1 MRLSLLCFFRT
12 RQRSRTRPLFFKIL
26 SAVYKP
32 SGELSNVTTARSNM
46 AKSSDLKIF
55 LESSLNEI
63 FKATVSDI
71 LDSVD
76 RTLSEYQS
84 TIHRIESENEGLK
97 RLLFAQKSTES
108 ASRDIREQDATE
120 KVLTSEWNSHPINSG
135 QGMYKMSI
143 CSSDKK
149 SFRRKHK
156 DKMRGSV
163 SSASFL
169 QQTDHMVERPC
180 VNTAEVGIS
189 TQNMSVKTEP
199 VLEESGAIDL
209 SQPSSLLNLT
219 MRPIKN
225 ESTEVSLDSHD
236 AYAPLSPSTGLDQ
249 DSSGSDSEVKVTIV
263 SDNYLQ
269 DGQFFKTEEE
279 EQNGVMPYDDNGC
292 FSKREFKHALRYYP
306 ELEIE
311 PEGANRQ
318 IAEPKVVINEENESP
333 AVPANELLEVRDNF
347 LRCPI
352 CPKTFSRA
360 ASLNV
365 HIKTHSGEKAH
376 SCSYCGKRFGRADL
390 LKSHKRTHTGE
401 RPYSCNI
408 CSKTYAH
415 PSQLRIHKRIHTG
428 EKPYSCSHCGKRFN
442 EHNQLKVHLRTHT
455 GERPYSCQEC
465 GKTFSNAGNLRI
477 HERIHTGEKPYCCAQ
492 CGKRFNGLGDL
503 KTHYRI
509 HTGERPYSCEL
520 CKKTFSQAGH
530 LTIHMRMH
538 TGERPYSC
546 NECGKKFTVAS
557 SLKLHQRTHTG
568 EKEYSCSYCS
578 KSFSRSGHLKRHE
591 LVHTKEKVFLCSQCG
606 KTYTDQ
612 SSLKKHLKMHAAKE
626 QKAQSEGS
634 TSEAETNAAQPSAS
648 ETLSDADRN

>member
-1 MRLSLLCFFRT
+1 
-12 RQRSRTRPLFFKIL
+12 
-26 SAVYKP
+26 
-32 SGELSNVTTARSNM
+32 M
-46 AKSSDLKIF
+46 AKSNDLKIF

-76 RTLSEYQS
+76 RTLSEYQG
-84 TIHRIESENEGLK
+84 TIQRIESENEGLK
-97 RLLFAQKSTES
+97 RLLLAQKSTES
-108 ASRDIREQDATE
+108 AARDIHEQDATE
-120 KVLTSEWNSHPINSG
+120 EKCSTSEWNSCPISST
-135 QGMYKMSI
+135 QGIFKMSI
-143 CSSDKK
+143 RSSDKK
-149 SFRRKHK
+149 SLRRKQK
-156 DKMRGSV
+156 DKMRESI
-163 SSASFL
+163 SSPSFSL
-169 QQTDHMVERPC
+169 QADHMVEGPC
-180 VNTAEVGIS
+180 VDTAEAAIS
-189 TQNMSVKTEP
+189 TQSLIPVKTEP
-199 VLEESGAIDL
+199 GLDESGAIDL

-219 MRPIKN
+219 MRPIKD
-225 ESTEVSLDSHD
+225 ESTEVNFDGQD
-236 AYAPLSPSTGLDQ
+236 AYAPLLPSRGLEQ
-249 DSSGSDSEVKVTIV
+249 DSRSTDGEVKVTIV
-263 SDNYLQ
+263 SDSYMQ
-269 DGQFFKTEEE
+269 DGQFIKKEEE
-279 EQNGVMPYDDNGC
+279 EQNGVLQYGDNDKC
-292 FSKREFKHALRYYP
+292 FSKQQLKHALEYLP
-306 ELEIE
+306 ESEVD
-311 PEGANRQ
+311 PEGASKL
-318 IAEPKVVINEENESP
+318 AEVVTHEQNHAP
-333 AVPANELLEVRDNF
+333 AAPADEFLDTHDNL
-347 LRCPI
+347 LRCPT

-360 ASLNV
+360 TSLNI

-408 CSKTYAH
+408 CSKTYAY
-415 PSQLRIHKRIHTG
+415 PSQLRIHKRVHTG

-465 GKTFSNAGNLRI
+465 GKMFSNAGNLRI
-477 HERIHTGEKPYCCAQ
+477 HERIHTGEKPYCCTQ

-626 QKAQSEGS
+626 RKAVGEGS
-634 TSEAETNAAQPSAS
+634 TSEAEMARPSAA
-648 ETLSDADRN
+648 ETLSDTDRI

>member
-1 MRLSLLCFFRT
+1 
-12 RQRSRTRPLFFKIL
+12 
-26 SAVYKP
+26 
-32 SGELSNVTTARSNM
+32 M
-46 AKSSDLKIF
+46 ATSSDLKVF

-63 FKATVSDI
+63 FRATVSDI
-71 LDSVD
+71 IDSVD
-76 RTLSEYQS
+76 RTLSEYQG

-97 RLLFAQKSTES
+97 RLLLAQKSPE
-108 ASRDIREQDATE
+108 AAAQDIHEQDATE
-120 KVLTSEWNSHPINSG
+120 KFSEWNNRPINST
-135 QGMYKMSI
+135 QGLFTMSI
-143 CSSDKK
+143 RSSDKK
-149 SFRRKHK
+149 SFRRKQK
-156 DKMRGSV
+156 DKMRE
-163 SSASFL
+163 SASSSSFL
-169 QQTDHMVERPC
+169 LQPDHMVETPC
-180 VNTAEVGIS
+180 VNTAEVGAS
-189 TQNMSVKTEP
+189 TQNMISVKTEP
-199 VLEESGAIDL
+199 GLDESGAIDL

-225 ESTEVSLDSHD
+225 ESAEVSFDD
-236 AYAPLSPSTGLDQ
+236 AYATLPPSTGLEQ
-249 DSSGSDSEVKVTIV
+249 DPRGSDGEVKVTIV
-263 SDNYLQ
+263 SDTYMQ
-269 DGQFFKTEEE
+269 DGQFIKTEEE
-279 EQNGVMPYDDNGC
+279 EQNGVLQYDNDG
-292 FSKREFKHALRYYP
+292 FTKPELSYYP
-306 ELEIE
+306 EAAASRQVVE
-311 PEGANRQ
+311 PE
-318 IAEPKVVINEENESP
+318 VVANEENA
-333 AVPANELLEVRDNF
+333 AVAADAFVEVPNNF
-347 LRCPI
+347 LRCPT

-360 ASLNV
+360 ASLNI
-365 HIKTHSGEKAH
+365 HIKTHSAEKAH
-376 SCSYCGKRFGRADL
+376 SCSYCGKRFGRSDL

-401 RPYSCNI
+401 RPYSCNL

-415 PSQLRIHKRIHTG
+415 PSQLRIHKRVHTG

-568 EKEYSCSYCS
+568 EKEYICSFCS

-591 LVHTKEKVFLCSQCG
+591 LVHTKEKIYLCSQCG

-626 QKAQSEGS
+626 QKDQSEGR
-634 TSEAETNAAQPSAS
+634 TSDAETSRPSAS
-648 ETLSDADRN
+648 ETLSDTVKNQNQILGDE

>member
-1 MRLSLLCFFRT
+1 
-12 RQRSRTRPLFFKIL
+12 
-26 SAVYKP
+26 
-32 SGELSNVTTARSNM
+32 M
-46 AKSSDLKIF
+46 AKPSDLKIF

-76 RTLSEYQS
+76 RTLSEYQG
-84 TIHRIESENEGLK
+84 TIQRLESENEGLR
-97 RLLFAQKSTES
+97 RLLLEQKSTDS
-108 ASRDIREQDATE
+108 APRDLCEQDAADS
-120 KVLTSEWNSHPINSG
+120 KISAPEWNNGPISSTKSTF
-135 QGMYKMSI
+135 KMSI

-149 SFRRKHK
+149 SSRRKNK
-156 DKMRGSV
+156 GRVRESI
-163 SSASFL
+163 SPPSFFL
-169 QQTDHMVERPC
+169 QNSEIVGQPC
-180 VNTAEVGIS
+180 VNTSELGVP
-189 TQNMSVKTEP
+189 TKTLVSVKVEP
-199 VLEESGAIDL
+199 ELDEIGAIDL
-209 SQPSSLLNLT
+209 SQPSTLLNLT

-225 ESTEVSLDSHD
+225 ESSGVSCAGRD
-236 AYAPLSPSTGLDQ
+236 AYTGLLP
-249 DSSGSDSEVKVTIV
+249 SSGHEEDSGGSDGDVKVTIV
-263 SDNYLQ
+263 SDSYMQ
-269 DGQFFKTEEE
+269 DGQFIKAEEE
-279 EQNGVMPYDDNGC
+279 EQNGVVPYGDGDS
-292 FSKREFKHALRYYP
+292 FSKQVLKYDLKYYP
-306 ELEIE
+306 ESEMDPGGASRQDAE
-311 PEGANRQ
+311 PEVA
-318 IAEPKVVINEENESP
+318 PLKENDSP
-333 AVPANELLEVRDNF
+333 AVSADEFLEIRDNF

-360 ASLNV
+360 TSLNI
-365 HIKTHSGEKAH
+365 HLKTHTGGKAH
-376 SCSYCGKRFGRADL
+376 SCSYCGKCFGRSDL

-408 CSKTYAH
+408 CTKTYAH
-415 PSQLRIHKRIHTG
+415 PSQLRIHKRVHTG

-546 NECGKKFTVAS
+546 DECGKKFTVAS

-568 EKEYSCSYCS
+568 EKEYSCSYCN

-634 TSEAETNAAQPSAS
+634 IGEAETNEVRPSAS
-648 ETLSDADRN
+648 ETLSDTDRN

>member
-1 MRLSLLCFFRT
+1 
-12 RQRSRTRPLFFKIL
+12 
-26 SAVYKP
+26 
-32 SGELSNVTTARSNM
+32 M
-46 AKSSDLKIF
+46 AKSKDLKIF

-76 RTLSEYQS
+76 RTLSEYQG
-84 TIHRIESENEGLK
+84 TIQRIESENEGLK
-97 RLLFAQKSTES
+97 RLLLAHKSRES
-108 ASRDIREQDATE
+108 AARDIHKQDATE
-120 KVLTSEWNSHPINSG
+120 KLLTPGWSSRPISST
-135 QGMYKMSI
+135 QSI

-149 SFRRKHK
+149 SCRRKHK
-156 DKMRGSV
+156 DKLRESV
-163 SSASFL
+163 PSASFFL
-169 QQTDHMVERPC
+169 QTNHMVEQPC
-180 VNTAEVGIS
+180 VNMSEVSMPAQTLVSIKAEPG
-189 TQNMSVKTEP
+189 
-199 VLEESGAIDL
+199 LDESGAIDL

-219 MRPIKN
+219 VRSVKD
-225 ESTEVSLDSHD
+225 ESTEVSCDSQD
-236 AYAPLSPSTGLDQ
+236 TYAPLLPSSGPDQ
-249 DSSGSDSEVKVTIV
+249 DSRGGDGEVKVTIV
-263 SDNYLQ
+263 SDSYIQ
-269 DGQFFKTEEE
+269 DGQFIKKEEE
-279 EQNGVMPYDDNGC
+279 EQQNGVLQYGDNDC
-292 FSKREFKHALRYYP
+292 FSKQELKHALRYYP
-306 ELEIE
+306 ESQDHEGVSREVADPEEETHKENDSPTVPADEFLEIH
-311 PEGANRQ
+311 
-318 IAEPKVVINEENESP
+318 
-333 AVPANELLEVRDNF
+333 DNF
-347 LRCPI
+347 LRCPT

-360 ASLNV
+360 TSLNI
-365 HIKTHSGEKAH
+365 HIKTHSAEKVH

-401 RPYSCNI
+401 RPYSCNT

-455 GERPYSCQEC
+455 GERPYSCKEC

-520 CKKTFSQAGH
+520 CKKTFSQTGH

-546 NECGKKFTVAS
+546 NECGKRFTVAS

-578 KSFSRSGHLKRHE
+578 KNFSRSGHLKRHE

-626 QKAQSEGS
+626 QRGQGEGS
-634 TSEAETNAAQPSAS
+634 TSEAETNRVRPSAS
-648 ETLSDADRN
+648 ETLSDTDRNLNQIVAAE

>member
-1 MRLSLLCFFRT
+1 M
-12 RQRSRTRPLFFKIL
+12 
-26 SAVYKP
+26 
-32 SGELSNVTTARSNM
+32 ARSN
-46 AKSSDLKIF
+46 DLKMF

-63 FKATVSDI
+63 FKATVNDI

-76 RTLSEYQS
+76 RTLSEYQGK
-84 TIHRIESENEGLK
+84 IQRIESENEDLK
-97 RLLFAQKSTES
+97 RLLLAQRSAES
-108 ASRDIREQDATE
+108 AAGDIPKQDATA
-120 KVLTSEWNSHPINSG
+120 KLSTSEWNNSPIASTF
-135 QGMYKMSI
+135 KVSI

-149 SFRRKHK
+149 SSRRKHK
-156 DKMRGSV
+156 DKMKESRGST
-163 SSASFL
+163 SFL
-169 QQTDHMVERPC
+169 LQTNHMTGEPC
-180 VNTAEVGIS
+180 VNTSRTKQTLSI
-189 TQNMSVKTEP
+189 KTESD
-199 VLEESGAIDL
+199 LDDNGAIDL
-209 SQPSSLLNLT
+209 SKPPSLLSMT
-219 MRPIKN
+219 KRSIKS
-225 ESTEVSLDSHD
+225 ESTDNSYDSLDACASRLQET
-236 AYAPLSPSTGLDQ
+236 PGPEQ
-249 DSSGSDSEVKVTIV
+249 DCRDSDSEVKVTIV
-263 SDNYLQ
+263 SDSYMVATKDE
-269 DGQFFKTEEE
+269 DGQSEEE
-279 EQNGVMPYDDNGC
+279 EEHNGSLQYGEDDG
-292 FSKREFKHALRYYP
+292 FSKAGLSSEENLLSYYP
-306 ELEIE
+306 ESEMDPAGVSCQVLMPDKVKHGQHDSLVDQMDYLET
-311 PEGANRQ
+311 
-318 IAEPKVVINEENESP
+318 
-333 AVPANELLEVRDNF
+333 RDNF
-347 LRCPI
+347 LRCPV

-360 ASLNV
+360 TSLNI
-365 HIKTHSGEKAH
+365 HIKTHNGEKAH
-376 SCSYCGKRFGRADL
+376 SCSYCGKRFSRADL

-415 PSQLRIHKRIHTG
+415 PSQLRIHKRVHTG
-428 EKPYSCSHCGKRFN
+428 ERPYSCAYCGKRFN

-455 GERPYSCQEC
+455 GERPYSCNDC

-557 SLKLHQRTHTG
+557 SLKLHLRTHTG

-591 LVHTKEKVFLCSQCG
+591 LVHTKEKFFLCSDCG

-626 QKAQSEGS
+626 QKAQSDGNA
-634 TSEAETNAAQPSAS
+634 SEAEAKENAAQPSAS
-648 ETLSDADRN
+648 DEQENQIVGDDCEKVEDE

>member
-1 MRLSLLCFFRT
+1 
-12 RQRSRTRPLFFKIL
+12 
-26 SAVYKP
+26 
-32 SGELSNVTTARSNM
+32 M
-46 AKSSDLKIF
+46 AKSNDLKIF

-76 RTLSEYQS
+76 RTLSEYQG
-84 TIHRIESENEGLK
+84 TIQRIESENEGLK
-97 RLLFAQKSTES
+97 RLLFAQKSSES
-108 ASRDIREQDATE
+108 AARDVHEQDAPE
-120 KVLTSEWNSHPINSG
+120 KFSTSEWNDRPIPST
-135 QGMYKMSI
+135 QGSFKMSI

-149 SFRRKHK
+149 SCRRKHK
-156 DKMRGSV
+156 DKMRERA

-169 QQTDHMVERPC
+169 LQTDLEGPC
-180 VNTAEVGIS
+180 VDTPGACVS
-189 TQNMSVKTEP
+189 TQTLISVKTEP
-199 VLEESGAIDL
+199 GLEESGAIDL

-225 ESTEVSLDSHD
+225 ESTGVSYDSQG
-236 AYAPLSPSTGLDQ
+236 AYEPLPPSPGLEQ
-249 DSSGSDSEVKVTIV
+249 DSRGSDSEVKVTIV
-263 SDNYLQ
+263 SDTYMQ
-269 DGQFFKTEEE
+269 DGQFVKTEEE
-279 EQNGVMPYDDNGC
+279 EQNGVMSID
-292 FSKREFKHALRYYP
+292 ALRFYP
-306 ELEIE
+306 ESDIDPDGVSREDE
-311 PEGANRQ
+311 
-318 IAEPKVVINEENESP
+318 VVTHEENDSP
-333 AVPANELLEVRDNF
+333 AIHADEFLEVRDNF
-347 LRCPI
+347 LRCPT

-360 ASLNV
+360 TSLNV
-365 HIKTHSGEKAH
+365 HMKTHSGEKAH

-415 PSQLRIHKRIHTG
+415 PSQLRIHKRVHTG

-591 LVHTKEKVFLCSQCG
+591 LVHTKEKVYLCSQCG
-606 KTYTDQ
+606 KTYTDH

-634 TSEAETNAAQPSAS
+634 TSEAETARTSAP
-648 ETLSDADRN
+648 ETLSDTERNHNQTLGDE

>member
-1 MRLSLLCFFRT
+1 
-12 RQRSRTRPLFFKIL
+12 
-26 SAVYKP
+26 
-32 SGELSNVTTARSNM
+32 
-46 AKSSDLKIF
+46 
-55 LESSLNEI
+55 
-63 FKATVSDI
+63 
-71 LDSVD
+71 
-76 RTLSEYQS
+76 
-84 TIHRIESENEGLK
+84 
-97 RLLFAQKSTES
+97 
-108 ASRDIREQDATE
+108 
-120 KVLTSEWNSHPINSG
+120 
-135 QGMYKMSI
+135 MSI

-149 SFRRKHK
+149 NCRRKHK
-156 DKMRGSV
+156 DKMRENIP
-163 SSASFL
+163 SASFFL
-169 QQTDHMVERPC
+169 QTNHTIEQPC
-180 VNTAEVGIS
+180 VNTSEVGVS
-189 TQNMSVKTEP
+189 TKSLISVKSESGMD
-199 VLEESGAIDL
+199 ESGAIDL
-209 SQPSSLLNLT
+209 SQPSPLLNLT

-225 ESTEVSLDSHD
+225 ESTIISCDDHN
-236 AYAPLSPSTGLDQ
+236 AYAPLLPSSGPEQ
-249 DSSGSDSEVKVTIV
+249 DPTGSDSEVKATIM
-263 SDNYLQ
+263 SDSYMQ
-269 DGQFFKTEEE
+269 DGQLIKTEEE
-279 EQNGVMPYDDNGC
+279 QEQNCEVQYNDDDS
-292 FSKREFKHALRYYP
+292 FSKQELKHALRDYP
-306 ELEIE
+306 EPGIESEQVSRQIVE
-311 PEGANRQ
+311 PEKKGH
-318 IAEPKVVINEENESP
+318 KVSYSP
-333 AVPANELLEVRDNF
+333 TVSADGFLETGDNF
-347 LRCPI
+347 LRCPT

-360 ASLNV
+360 SSLNI
-365 HIKTHSGEKAH
+365 HIKTHTGEKAH

-401 RPYSCNI
+401 RPYSCTI

-428 EKPYSCSHCGKRFN
+428 EKPYSCSHCAKRFN

-455 GERPYSCQEC
+455 GERPYGCQEC

-626 QKAQSEGS
+626 QKEGKGS
-634 TSEAETNAAQPSAS
+634 TGEAERNAAEPLPT
-648 ETLSDADRN
+648 ETV

>member
-1 MRLSLLCFFRT
+1 
-12 RQRSRTRPLFFKIL
+12 
-26 SAVYKP
+26 
-32 SGELSNVTTARSNM
+32 M
-46 AKSSDLKIF
+46 AKSKDLKVF

-76 RTLSEYQS
+76 RTLSEYQGKIQRVE
-84 TIHRIESENEGLK
+84 TENEDL
-97 RLLFAQKSTES
+97 RRMLFAQKNADHTLRDTSEEDTAQLSS
-108 ASRDIREQDATE
+108 A
-120 KVLTSEWNSHPINSG
+120 SEWNVSTVTST
-135 QGMYKMSI
+135 QGTFKMSI
-143 CSSDKK
+143 RSSDKK
-149 SFRRKHK
+149 SSRRKHK
-156 DKMRGSV
+156 DKMRETRGPGSFSLQADQTAEPCVSDASV
-163 SSASFL
+163 SN
-169 QQTDHMVERPC
+169 QTLLS
-180 VNTAEVGIS
+180 I
-189 TQNMSVKTEP
+189 KTEP
-199 VLEESGAIDL
+199 DLDGSCAIDL
-209 SQPSSLLNLT
+209 SKPSSLLNIVVT
-219 MRPIKN
+219 PIKS
-225 ESTEVSLDSHD
+225 ESTDVSYDGRDVYSSLQ
-236 AYAPLSPSTGLDQ
+236 PSPGPDQ
-249 DSSGSDSEVKVTIV
+249 DSRASDGEVRVTIV
-263 SDNYLQ
+263 SDSHMEASEDEDRQFIKSEDEEANGRLQ
-269 DGQFFKTEEE
+269 YGEDGEGFPKAEFSSEEHLL
-279 EQNGVMPYDDNGC
+279 
-292 FSKREFKHALRYYP
+292 SYYP
-306 ELEIE
+306 ESEMDPAGMSGEALMPEDMKHGENDSISDSTDFLET
-311 PEGANRQ
+311 
-318 IAEPKVVINEENESP
+318 
-333 AVPANELLEVRDNF
+333 RDNF
-347 LRCPI
+347 LRCPM

-360 ASLNV
+360 TSLNI

-376 SCSYCGKRFGRADL
+376 SCNYCGKRFGRADL

-415 PSQLRIHKRIHTG
+415 PSQLRIHKRVHTG
-428 EKPYSCSHCGKRFN
+428 ERPYSCPYCGKRFN

-455 GERPYSCQEC
+455 GERPYSCNEC

-557 SLKLHQRTHTG
+557 SLKLHLRTHTG

-626 QKAQSEGS
+626 QKAQSEEGTSGAEVKTNS
-634 TSEAETNAAQPSAS
+634 TQPLVAEPSSAT
-648 ETLSDADRN
+648 EEHENQTLGDD

>member
-1 MRLSLLCFFRT
+1 
-12 RQRSRTRPLFFKIL
+12 
-26 SAVYKP
+26 
-32 SGELSNVTTARSNM
+32 M
-46 AKSSDLKIF
+46 AKSKDLKIF

-63 FKATVSDI
+63 FKATVNDI

-76 RTLSEYQS
+76 RTLSEYQGK
-84 TIHRIESENEGLK
+84 IQRIESENEDL
-97 RLLFAQKSTES
+97 RRILYAQKSTES
-108 ASRDIREQDATE
+108 DVRDKSEQDAAQ
-120 KVLTSEWNSHPINSG
+120 KSSPSEWTLPPVTSA
-135 QGMYKMSI
+135 QGSFKMSI
-143 CSSDKK
+143 RSSDKK
-149 SFRRKHK
+149 SSRRKHK
-156 DKMRGSV
+156 DKMRESRGA
-163 SSASFL
+163 ASFL
-169 QQTDHMVERPC
+169 LQASHMVEEPC
-180 VNTAEVGIS
+180 MNTSEA
-189 TQNMSVKTEP
+189 SVSNQTLLSIKTEP
-199 VLEESGAIDL
+199 GLDDGCAIDL
-209 SQPSSLLNLT
+209 SKPSSLLNLT
-219 MRPIKN
+219 VRPIKS
-225 ESTEVSLDSHD
+225 ESTEVSYDSHD
-236 AYAPLSPSTGLDQ
+236 AYTALQPSPGPEQ
-249 DSSGSDSEVKVTIV
+249 DSRGSDSEVRVTIV
-263 SDNYLQ
+263 SDSYMEASEDEDRQFVKPEDEEPNGRLQ
-269 DGQFFKTEEE
+269 YGDEDG
-279 EQNGVMPYDDNGC
+279 
-292 FSKREFKHALRYYP
+292 FSKAGFSSEEHLLSYYP
-306 ELEIE
+306 ESEMDPAGMSGEVFMPEEVKRGENNSAADPADFLET
-311 PEGANRQ
+311 
-318 IAEPKVVINEENESP
+318 
-333 AVPANELLEVRDNF
+333 RDNF

-360 ASLNV
+360 TSLNI

-415 PSQLRIHKRIHTG
+415 PSQLRIHKRVHTG
-428 EKPYSCSHCGKRFN
+428 ERPYSCPYCGKRFN

-455 GERPYSCQEC
+455 GERPYSCKEC

-557 SLKLHQRTHTG
+557 SLKLHLRTHTG
-568 EKEYSCSYCS
+568 EKEYICSYCS

-626 QKAQSEGS
+626 QKAQSEGNA
-634 TSEAETNAAQPSAS
+634 SEAQVQANAAEPLDSEPPSATDKH
-648 ETLSDADRN
+648 ENQILDD

>member
-1 MRLSLLCFFRT
+1 
-12 RQRSRTRPLFFKIL
+12 
-26 SAVYKP
+26 
-32 SGELSNVTTARSNM
+32 M
-46 AKSSDLKIF
+46 AKSNDLKIF

-76 RTLSEYQS
+76 RTLSEYQG
-84 TIHRIESENEGLK
+84 TIQRIESENEGLK
-97 RLLFAQKSTES
+97 RLLLAHESRES
-108 ASRDIREQDATE
+108 AARDIREQDATQ
-120 KVLTSEWNSHPINSG
+120 KFSTSEWNSRPVSST
-135 QGMYKMSI
+135 QGMFKMSI

-149 SFRRKHK
+149 SCRRKHK
-156 DKMRGSV
+156 DKMRESI
-163 SSASFL
+163 SSASFFL
-169 QQTDHMVERPC
+169 QTNHIVEKPC
-180 VNTAEVGIS
+180 VNVSEVGMS
-189 TQNMSVKTEP
+189 TQTLVSVKEEP
-199 VLEESGAIDL
+199 GLDESGAIDL

-219 MRPIKN
+219 MRPVKN
-225 ESTEVSLDSHD
+225 ETTEVGCDSQD
-236 AYAPLSPSTGLDQ
+236 AYAPLLPPSGPEQ
-249 DSSGSDSEVKVTIV
+249 DSRGSDSDVKVTIV
-263 SDNYLQ
+263 SDSYMQ
-269 DGQFFKTEEE
+269 DGQFIKTEEE
-279 EQNGVMPYDDNGC
+279 EQNGVLQYGDNDSL
-292 FSKREFKHALRYYP
+292 SKQELKHVLRYYP
-306 ELEIE
+306 ESHRD
-311 PEGANRQ
+311 PEGASRQ
-318 IAEPKVVINEENESP
+318 VAEPEVETHHETDSP
-333 AVPANELLEVRDNF
+333 AVSAEQFLEIRDNF
-347 LRCPI
+347 LRCPT

-360 ASLNV
+360 TSLNI
-365 HIKTHSGEKAH
+365 HIKTHSGEKVH

-634 TSEAETNAAQPSAS
+634 TSEAETNPVRPSVS
-648 ETLSDADRN
+648 ETLSDTDRNLNQIVAAEKYNS

>member
-1 MRLSLLCFFRT
+1 
-12 RQRSRTRPLFFKIL
+12 
-26 SAVYKP
+26 
-32 SGELSNVTTARSNM
+32 M

-76 RTLSEYQS
+76 RTLSEYQG
-84 TIHRIESENEGLK
+84 TIQRIEYENEGLK
-97 RLLFAQKSTES
+97 QLLLAQKSTDS
-108 ASRDIREQDATE
+108 AARDICEQDVTE
-120 KVLTSEWNSHPINSG
+120 HFPTSEWNNRPVSST
-135 QGMYKMSI
+135 QGTFKMSI

-149 SFRRKHK
+149 SFRRKQK
-156 DKMRGSV
+156 DKMRESI
-163 SSASFL
+163 SSPSFL
-169 QQTDHMVERPC
+169 LQTDHTVERRC
-180 VNTAEVGIS
+180 VSTAEVGVA
-189 TQNMSVKTEP
+189 TQNLISVKTEP
-199 VLEESGAIDL
+199 GLDESGAIDL

-219 MRPIKN
+219 RKPMKN
-225 ESTEVSLDSHD
+225 ESTEVSSDSHD
-236 AYAPLSPSTGLDQ
+236 AHAPLPPSTGLEQ
-249 DSSGSDSEVKVTIV
+249 DSRGSDSEVKVTVV
-263 SDNYLQ
+263 SDTYMQ
-269 DGQFFKTEEE
+269 DGQFIKTEEE
-279 EQNGVMPYDDNGC
+279 EQNGVLQYGDDDD
-292 FSKREFKHALRYYP
+292 FLLKHALRYNS
-306 ELEIE
+306 ESEIDPQATSTQVVE
-311 PEGANRQ
+311 PEV
-318 IAEPKVVINEENESP
+318 KENA
-333 AVPANELLEVRDNF
+333 AVLPDTFLEVRDNF
-347 LRCPI
+347 LRCPT

-360 ASLNV
+360 ASLNI
-365 HIKTHSGEKAH
+365 HIKTHSAEKAH

-401 RPYSCNI
+401 RPYCCNT

-415 PSQLRIHKRIHTG
+415 PSQLRIHKRVHTG

-546 NECGKKFTVAS
+546 KECGKKFTVAS

-634 TSEAETNAAQPSAS
+634 TSDAETNRPSAS
-648 ETLSDADRN
+648 ETLSDTDRN

>member
-1 MRLSLLCFFRT
+1 
-12 RQRSRTRPLFFKIL
+12 
-26 SAVYKP
+26 
-32 SGELSNVTTARSNM
+32 M
-46 AKSSDLKIF
+46 AQCSDLKFF

-76 RTLSEYQS
+76 RTLSEYQG
-84 TIHRIESENEGLK
+84 TIQRIESENEGLK

-108 ASRDIREQDATE
+108 AAGDIFEDGTE
-120 KVLTSEWNSHPINSG
+120 NLSTSEWNSCPISST
-135 QGMYKMSI
+135 QSKFKMSI

-149 SFRRKHK
+149 SFRRRQK
-156 DKMRGSV
+156 DKMRESI
-163 SSASFL
+163 SSSSSFL
-169 QQTDHMVERPC
+169 RQTDQMVERPC
-180 VNTAEVGIS
+180 VITGDICVS
-189 TQNMSVKTEP
+189 TQDFIPVKAEP
-199 VLEESGAIDL
+199 DLDESGAIDL

-219 MRPIKN
+219 MRPVKN
-225 ESTEVSLDSHD
+225 ESTEVSFHSHD
-236 AYAPLSPSTGLDQ
+236 AYAPLPPPTGLEKESRI
-249 DSSGSDSEVKVTIV
+249 SSGEVKLTDV
-263 SDNYLQ
+263 SDAYMP
-269 DGQFFKTEEE
+269 DGQFIKTEEE
-279 EQNGVMPYDDNGC
+279 EQNGVLQYGSND
-292 FSKREFKHALRYYP
+292 SLRELKHALKCYP
-306 ELEIE
+306 ESEAD
-311 PEGANRQ
+311 PEAASRQ
-318 IAEPKVVINEENESP
+318 VMVPEVEAHEENA
-333 AVPANELLEVRDNF
+333 AVPADPFLGIRDNF
-347 LRCPI
+347 LRCPT

-360 ASLNV
+360 GSLNI

-376 SCSYCGKRFGRADL
+376 GCNYCGKRFGRADL

-401 RPYSCNI
+401 RPYCCTL

-415 PSQLRIHKRIHTG
+415 PSQLRIHKRVHTG

-465 GKTFSNAGNLRI
+465 GKTFSNTGNLRI

-568 EKEYSCSYCS
+568 EKEYSCSFCS

-591 LVHTKEKVFLCSQCG
+591 LVHTKDKVFLCNQCG
-606 KTYTDQ
+606 KSYTDQ
-612 SSLKKHLKMHAAKE
+612 SSLKKHLKMHVAME
-626 QKAQSEGS
+626 QKAQSDGS
-634 TSEAETNAAQPSAS
+634 TSEAETSRPSAL
-648 ETLSDADRN
+648 ETLSDTDRS

>member
-1 MRLSLLCFFRT
+1 
-12 RQRSRTRPLFFKIL
+12 
-26 SAVYKP
+26 
-32 SGELSNVTTARSNM
+32 M

-76 RTLSEYQS
+76 RTLSEYQG
-84 TIHRIESENEGLK
+84 TIQRIESENEGLK

-108 ASRDIREQDATE
+108 AAREQDATE
-120 KVLTSEWNSHPINSG
+120 KVSTSEWNNRPINSA
-135 QGMYKMSI
+135 QGMFKMSI

-156 DKMRGSV
+156 DKVRESM

-169 QQTDHMVERPC
+169 LQTDHMVERPC

-189 TQNMSVKTEP
+189 TQSLISVKTEP
-199 VLEESGAIDL
+199 DLDESGAIDL
-209 SQPSSLLNLT
+209 SRPSSLLNLT

-225 ESTEVSLDSHD
+225 ESMEVSFDSHD
-236 AYAPLSPSTGLDQ
+236 AYAPLPPSTGLEQ
-249 DSSGSDSEVKVTIV
+249 DSRGSGSEVKVTIV
-263 SDNYLQ
+263 SDTYMQ
-269 DGQFFKTEEE
+269 DGQFIKTEEE
-279 EQNGVMPYDDNGC
+279 EQNGVLQYGDNDC
-292 FSKREFKHALRYYP
+292 FSKQELKHALRYYP
-306 ELEIE
+306 ESEID
-311 PEGANRQ
+311 PEGASRPV
-318 IAEPKVVINEENESP
+318 AEPEVVTHEGNDAP
-333 AVPANELLEVRDNF
+333 AVHADEFLEIRDNF
-347 LRCPI
+347 LRCPT

-415 PSQLRIHKRIHTG
+415 PSQLRIHKRVHTG

-568 EKEYSCSYCS
+568 EKEYICSYCS

-634 TSEAETNAAQPSAS
+634 TSEAETNPARPSAAD
-648 ETLSDADRN
+648 TLSDTDRN

>member
-1 MRLSLLCFFRT
+1 
-12 RQRSRTRPLFFKIL
+12 
-26 SAVYKP
+26 
-32 SGELSNVTTARSNM
+32 M
-46 AKSSDLKIF
+46 AACGDLKTF

-76 RTLSEYQS
+76 RTLCEYQG
-84 TIHRIESENEGLK
+84 TIQRIESENEGLK
-97 RLLFAQKSTES
+97 RLLFAQESTE
-108 ASRDIREQDATE
+108 AAVRDLCEEDATE
-120 KVLTSEWNSHPINSG
+120 NLSTSEWNNCPISST
-135 QGMYKMSI
+135 QGTFKMSI

-149 SFRRKHK
+149 SFRRRQK
-156 DKMRGSV
+156 DKTRNSV
-163 SSASFL
+163 SLSSFIL
-169 QQTDHMVERPC
+169 QTDQMKEMPC
-180 VNTAEVGIS
+180 VSTGDVSTS
-189 TQNMSVKTEP
+189 TQNLISVKAEP
-199 VLEESGAIDL
+199 GLYESGAIDL
-209 SQPSSLLNLT
+209 SQPSTLLNLT
-219 MRPIKN
+219 MRPVKN
-225 ESTEVSLDSHD
+225 ESTEVSFDSHD
-236 AYAPLSPSTGLDQ
+236 AHIPLPQSTGLEQ
-249 DSSGSDSEVKVTIV
+249 DSRGSDAEVKVAT
-263 SDNYLQ
+263 YMQ
-269 DGQFFKTEEE
+269 DGQFIKAEDE
-279 EQNGVMPYDDNGC
+279 EQNGLLEYDDND
-292 FSKREFKHALRYYP
+292 SKQEVQHALIYYP
-306 ELEIE
+306 ESEID
-311 PEGANRQ
+311 PEAASRQ
-318 IAEPKVVINEENESP
+318 VVVPEAVALEENA
-333 AVPANELLEVRDNF
+333 AVPAEEFLEIRDNF
-347 LRCPI
+347 LRCPT

-360 ASLNV
+360 ASLNI
-365 HIKTHSGEKAH
+365 HMKTHSGEKAH

-401 RPYSCNI
+401 RPYCCNL

-415 PSQLRIHKRIHTG
+415 PSQLRIHKRVHTG

-626 QKAQSEGS
+626 QKGQSEGS
-634 TSEAETNAAQPSAS
+634 TSDAETNRPSAS
-648 ETLSDADRN
+648 ETISDTERS